1 MKALFTILAAICIG
15 LFIPYDR
22 SVKSDVFAKPVFAS
36 VVVKD
41 ERSFCDKISQMY
53 LVDRWEALKPIYLII
68 VPSITVRRTYCLLRQ
83 VLYVITVNYRV

>member
-53 LVDRWEALKPIYLII
+53 LVDRWEE
-68 VPSITVRRTYCLLRQ
+68 SCF
-83 VLYVITVNYRV
+83 